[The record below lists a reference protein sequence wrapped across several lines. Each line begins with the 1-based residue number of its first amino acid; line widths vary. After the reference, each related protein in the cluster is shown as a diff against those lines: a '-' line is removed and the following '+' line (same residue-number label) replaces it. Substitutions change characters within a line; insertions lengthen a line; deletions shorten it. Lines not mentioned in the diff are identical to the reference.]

1 MVKIAA
7 LQPYLPNNPVE
18 FTTNPYDIIG
28 KEEEQQ
34 LKQNPNSLIHLILP
48 DGEGDEIYQN
58 AAKAYKKFNDDNIVT
73 YEKTPSIFV
82 YRQESEQFNQQG
94 FIIGLSLQ
102 DYEDGN
108 IVKHEHTREKPLRDR
123 TNHIVSTNVAAGL
136 VWSVYRS
143 DNKINQLLEQIK
155 QKKPKFDF
163 KKYGYRNIL
172 WQETDPKI
180 IKQLT
185 ELFQDK
191 KVYIADGHHRAAS
204 AAKYRKIKL
213 NELKVSNDYDAPW
226 QYLLSYVASDDQI
239 RILPYN
245 RVIKR
250 LQMEEKEFLDKLEE
264 IYKITPMKQ
273 AFNPENKNH
282 IAICINGK
290 WFKLTVIDKS
300 FKSKRDSLDVAIL
313 QDKVLEPILGISDP
327 RSDENIFFVGG
338 IQDPIKM
345 EKYVVDEGND
355 LFINLFPVDIRD
367 LESIADKGGV
377 MPPKSTW
384 FDPKVLSGLVL
395 HDLTIEW

>member
-1 MVKIAA
+1 
-7 LQPYLPNNPVE
+7 
-18 FTTNPYDIIG
+18 
-28 KEEEQQ
+28 
-34 LKQNPNSLIHLILP
+34 
-48 DGEGDEIYQN
+48 
-58 AAKAYKKFNDDNIVT
+58 
-73 YEKTPSIFV
+73 
-82 YRQESEQFNQQG
+82 
-94 FIIGLSLQ
+94 
-102 DYEDGN
+102 
-108 IVKHEHTREKPLRDR
+108 
-123 TNHIVSTNVAAGL
+123 
-136 VWSVYRS
+136 
-143 DNKINQLLEQIK
+143 IK

-163 KKYGYRNIL
+163 KKYGYRHIL

-250 LQMEEKEFLDKLEE
+250 LRMEEKEFLEKLEE

-282 IAICINGK
+282 IALCINGK

-300 FKSKRDSLDVAIL
+300 FKSKRD
-313 QDKVLEPILGISDP
+313 
-327 RSDENIFFVGG
+327 
-338 IQDPIKM
+338 
-345 EKYVVDEGND
+345 
-355 LFINLFPVDIRD
+355 
-367 LESIADKGGV
+367 
-377 MPPKSTW
+377 
-384 FDPKVLSGLVL
+384 
-395 HDLTIEW
+395 